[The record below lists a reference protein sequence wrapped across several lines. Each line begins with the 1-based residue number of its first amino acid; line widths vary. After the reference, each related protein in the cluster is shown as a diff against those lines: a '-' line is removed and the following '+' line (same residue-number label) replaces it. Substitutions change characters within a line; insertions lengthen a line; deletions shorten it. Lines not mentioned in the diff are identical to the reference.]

1 MLELSPYFTEFAID
15 LWVNNQRGGGGAPL
29 SRGPKRPEQYA
40 VHQQVDVRIVQR
52 EDRILPAEFEAHLDH
67 LLRRALVHMFPRL
80 DAARERDRANVGMGH
95 EAVAH
100 NGTRAG

>member
-1 MLELSPYFTEFAID
+1 MLELSPYFTEFAMA
-15 LWVNNQRGGGGAPL
+15 LSATSRRGGGGAPL
-29 SRGPKRPEQYA
+29 AGGPNRAEQYA
-40 VHQQVDVRIVQR
+40 ARQQVVVRLFKR

-95 EAVAH
+95 EAIAH
-100 NGTRAG
+100 DGTRAG